1 VLSLVLALCLVST
14 WQAGKSIP
22 FIFGSVH
29 SLRVLRCVHIA
40 GMLQPSGGTAY
51 VDVLDLRRDMGT
63 IRHSLGM
70 CPQFDILWPT
80 ITAREH
86 LQLCVMG
93 QRLA

>member
-1 VLSLVLALCLVST
+1 
-14 WQAGKSIP
+14 
-22 FIFGSVH
+22 
-29 SLRVLRCVHIA
+29 
-40 GMLQPSGGTAY
+40 MLQPSGGTAY